1 MLKESYNL
9 IHNSRIPTT
18 SKADKNKLDDKMHVR
33 VTNYTEKQGNIM
45 KIKAVGSE
53 GERAMSE

>member
-9 IHNSRIPTT
+9 IRNSRIPTT
-18 SKADKNKLDDKMHVR
+18 SKADKNKLYDKMYVW

-53 GERAMSE
+53 GEKAMIE

>member
-9 IHNSRIPTT
+9 IHNSSIPTT

-45 KIKAVGSE
+45 KRQWGVR
-53 GERAMSE
+53 EREL